1 MGRRESLRRRGR
13 GRNAVPPT
21 PHPPPAQKARV
32 TLRGPPRGAGEPRP
46 AGTHRG
52 PAGRPQSP
60 PPGPPAGPPPALLLP
75 PAPRQGLA
83 GAASVSPA
91 VSAGWGGGQ
100 AGGDPGRRR
109 EGGLHAVGPAGR
121 SRRPPGRDPLIRFSQ
136 YIVRFSF
143 GKVNRAGEQSGGRP
157 ARDSLTP
164 GSRPLFA
171 LNGANPPPAAANWG
185 ACRRQGCRRGPQ
197 TPAPARAWTRSPT
210 RTPTPDLAPPARTRT
225 RGPGS
230 PWKSDP
236 HPDAD

>member
-1 MGRRESLRRRGR
+1 MSRD
-13 GRNAVPPT
+13 
-21 PHPPPAQKARV
+21 
-32 TLRGPPRGAGEPRP
+32 LRGPTGDPRAVRRVPLQAP
-46 AGTHRG
+46 
-52 PAGRPQSP
+52 GRPSARAP
-60 PPGPPAGPPPALLLP
+60 APPG
-75 PAPRQGLA
+75 PRQGLA

-197 TPAPARAWTRSPT
+197 TPAPARAWTRTPT

-230 PWKSDP
+230 PWNSDP